1 MFVTKL
7 LKEKKISVQTIITS
21 QKNQETVDKKYY
33 SKRHY
38 IINAQSGKMTIRNQL
53 FLLLE
58 QEGSL
63 LEKQRP
69 TAALCN

>member
-1 MFVTKL
+1 MFVRKL
-7 LKEKKISVQTIITS
+7 LEGKQYQYKQVIKK
-21 QKNQETVDKKYY
+21 QETVDKKYS
-33 SKRHY
+33 SKRY
-38 IINAQSGKMTIRNQL
+38 YNINAQSGKMTVRNQL

-58 QEGSL
+58 QECSL